1 MGDISKKFLRIVV
14 MVLALVLVPTIKADA
29 AEKVSSEDLVFGKE
43 YNVSFSGGEKYSDF
57 YFSLN
62 QSGRIAIS
70 LIRSGICGKT
80 RLFDEAGD
88 VIYET
93 SQYELTDYINLVAGN
108 YIFSIGNYGPWSLV
122 DDVEYTYVINFTPS
136 GETINEFQNARN
148 NMTAK
153 ATPYPG
159 GDFTGQLALN
169 DDKDIYSFVVNTD
182 CFTIVDYD
190 PSFSGTQLK
199 LENDNGDVWNL
210 KDLPYGQQS
219 YRYFTPAGTYYLTV
233 SSTKKTG
240 TYSFSA
246 SQSLLQS
253 VTLKSIKKYK
263 SFGRR
268 GFKVKFS
275 TNSSADGYQIC
286 YSPKKFKS
294 KNKYVS
300 IDDKSINSKIVDGLK
315 KNKTYYVRIRSFRK
329 YGENNSRICYSAW
342 SNTKKIKIK

>member
-14 MVLALVLVPTIKADA
+14 MILALVLVPTIKADA
-29 AEKVSSEDLVFGKE
+29 AKKISSEDLVFGKE
-43 YNVSFSGGEKYSDF
+43 YKVSFGEDKEYSQF

-70 LIRSGICGKT
+70 LIRSGFEGNTCLI
-80 RLFDEAGD
+80 DEAGD
-88 VIYET
+88 VIYSNSNAE
-93 SQYELTDYINLVAGN
+93 YTDYINLVAGE
-108 YIFSIGNYGPWSLV
+108 YVFSINNYLYYNGNV
-122 DDVEYTYVINFTPS
+122 AKYTFVINFTPS

-169 DDKDIYSFVVNTD
+169 DDKDIYSFVVSTD
-182 CFTIVDYD
+182 CFTIVNYD
-190 PSFSGTQLK
+190 PSFSGTQLR
-199 LENDNGDVWNL
+199 LENDNGDVWNS

-233 SSTKKTG
+233 SCEKKTG
-240 TYSFSA
+240 IYSFSA
-246 SQSLLQS
+246 SQSLLEG

-263 SFGRR
+263 SSGRR

-300 IDDKSINSKIVDGLK
+300 IYDKSINSKVVDGLK
-315 KNKTYYVRIRSFRK
+315 KNKTYYVRIRSFKK
-329 YGENNSRICYSAW
+329 YGENNSRISYSAW